1 MTKMFSYKKQDGT
14 IVSIPQDILY
24 DVSILD
30 KPRIWVDFNTP
41 FDDMYFLSRVD
52 IIKDSEG
59 NEIELKENMEVF
71 VFDYDLDEN
80 DNPDHLLADGI
91 AILNHTGISTHVKWL
106 IKVLP
111 NKKYGRFYWV
121 SDTKK

>member
-1 MTKMFSYKKQDGT
+1 MFSYKKQDGT

-41 FDDMYFLSRVD
+41 FDDMYFLSRLD

-59 NEIELKENMEVF
+59 NEIELKENMEVS

-91 AILNHTGISTHVKWL
+91 AILNRTGIFTHVKWL

>member
-1 MTKMFSYKKQDGT
+1 MFSYKKQDGT

-41 FDDMYFLSRVD
+41 FDDMYFLSGLD

-59 NEIELKENMEVF
+59 NEIELKENMEVS

-91 AILNHTGISTHVKWL
+91 AILNRTGIFTHVKWL

>member
-41 FDDMYFLSRVD
+41 FDDMYFLSRLD

-59 NEIELKENMEVF
+59 NEIELKENMEVS

-91 AILNHTGISTHVKWL
+91 AILNRTGIFTHVKWL

>member
-41 FDDMYFLSRVD
+41 FDDMYFLSRLD

-59 NEIELKENMEVF
+59 NEIELKENMEVS

-91 AILNHTGISTHVKWL
+91 AILNHKGISTHVKWL

>member
-1 MTKMFSYKKQDGT
+1 MFSYKKQDGT

-41 FDDMYFLSRVD
+41 FDDMYFLSRLD
-52 IIKDSEG
+52 IIK
-59 NEIELKENMEVF
+59 
-71 VFDYDLDEN
+71 